1 MIKNMYKFIFI
12 ICLTLYGSISNTF
25 ADLNLSRPSGQIY
38 EVTEDGL
45 DGLKFSS
52 RIEATEIPDGFFKK
66 FESNNGYCL
75 ILGDLALTSYGT
87 AGAIQHTRANNRFY
101 SKDKGDI
108 IFKICGANWL
118 TYGNEQAIYDY
129 EKNSG
134 CVSGDCSMFANIK
147 KYYPTRG
154 EFNGSYKFE
163 VKKCIKNIHDCD
175 GVVALGRC
183 NQGSN
188 SNSCSPVDGGINF
201 TINDRVYRENM
212 YNGEEV
218 INYNCKD
225 PRPEVKEYDIFRN
238 KEQTYQTYYMRGYD
252 AGNYACERYLEKK
265 VTTGDE
271 FDQAYKCCLEAQQ
284 SVCIYQY
291 EKNNMAT
298 FCSIYDDTCKSSN
311 TGNVEFK
318 VFKNSSIT
326 DGVEASKR
334 YCIKT
339 YNLCPYN
346 FNVEFGS
353 DDKSVV
359 FERIATEESMT
370 KCQNSDDYA
379 NCDIKYEKDDCT
391 DANGESYPFCEGK
404 NKNFLQYNRHC
415 TIVDGGN
422 IVEFTYT
429 NTYSPYIDKSCIN
442 LIGNSHNTTNY
453 ASYSG
458 YDRVIDKY
466 PKTMFTPGVECFVET
481 MKNLLMN
488 RAGHTRCKLPTE
500 NPNYKDIC
508 PSGEEFKAGQEFETD
523 IEASDGANVYKH
535 PLQDLIRYTKNIVY
549 VFAAFSISLYGY
561 NVLIKGGALGSR
573 TEITML
579 IIKIAFIIALTTNTS
594 WYNLIFKF
602 TYGVS
607 DVLFSAVSKI
617 GFDTVIDTQGNLI
630 RDDGC
635 YFGDINSLRLDDD
648 SPEVAEAISRYD
660 NNYSDYPSDR
670 IYLSFFDSLD
680 CKIAKYFGYSI
691 VQDGFGWGI
700 LKLYVLAFTWPF
712 GVGLFIGFI
721 TMFTGITLF
730 VFALKVAYIY
740 VASMVAL
747 TILLFLSPIVI
758 PTILFKKFSGIFQ
771 KWLKNVIGYAIQP
784 CIMTAF
790 ISVSIMIIDN
800 FMLGEAF
807 FTGTAPNKEL
817 VCGFSCYDQN
827 TGTLLSYTSKRPVA
841 AQKMMDE
848 GMSALSESGASEE
861 EKKIEEQK
869 LWINVF
875 NTLTSE
881 GVDMGSC
888 SAGDKIVD
896 IKRNSPLCIMHNIGI
911 GLIFGIIPYAAD
923 VDFKDVI
930 SFLRIL
936 VIVFILDN
944 VLNKIP
950 RMASTLTG
958 SAATPGLG
966 ADTNPFALVGKAVE
980 VASFLKRLAVGFVKG
995 KINKSKMS
1003 KLKAKVEEKNK
1014 KE

>member
-1 MIKNMYKFIFI
+1 MIKNIYKIIFI
-12 ICLTLYGSISNTF
+12 ICLTLYSSISNTF

-311 TGNVEFK
+311 TGDVKFK

-359 FERIATEESMT
+359 FERIATKESME

-391 DANGESYPFCEGK
+391 DANGETYPFCEGK

-579 IIKIAFIIALTTNTS
+579 IIKIAFVIALTTNTS